1 MESDVIVRI
10 DELLSKLP
18 EEHLEEVEDFATYLL
33 NKVRRKKAFEERV
46 LRAEEEPTIGFNSVD
61 EAMKAILDEAA
72 KD

>member
-1 MESDVIVRI
+1 MESDAIVRI
-10 DELLSKLP
+10 DQLLSKLP
-18 EEHLEEVEDFATYLL
+18 EKHLEEVEDFVAYLL
-33 NKVRRKKAFEERV
+33 NKARKKKAFEERV